1 MLKINDLMTKQT
13 ITQKRSSSLTSVI
26 SKVAFA
32 ESKVLYDNFELLNII
47 NYQTYGEAAQFKAN
61 MNIKLDESAF
71 KSESRLVTF
80 IKSLWATIKRI
91 FKSIIYKLTGVST
104 DWVKREDYLK
114 KRARTAM
121 LRQNNYKKYT
131 KFKDDKSSTMDVP
144 GYLFPLL
151 KPFVYGGGKNISKAL
166 RDIKSSKINM
176 INAFTRV
183 INRSKKVESDTDIS
197 LLTMDINYY
206 MNDNDKL
213 SDFNK
218 ILENATI
225 IEDILTRKNKGM
237 RPYKIEDF
245 EYDFDRLFFGSDSL
259 MLNDYKENKYVSGDY
274 ISLKECIDILNFK
287 DLEPTM
293 KRLYS
298 TMEKAMEEMLRK
310 IQSGKMDSL
319 YGTRKIDK
327 SFNDLKKAQENFQK
341 LNIAVQKLPKL
352 LHNIFDLY
360 EEIIVIYEKAFV
372 LDRDTF
378 EKNKRTL

>member
-47 NYQTYGEAAQFKAN
+47 NYQTFGEAAQFKAN
-61 MNIKLDESAF
+61 MNIKLDESVF

-131 KFKDDKSSTMDVP
+131 KFKDEKSSTMDVP

-151 KPFVYGGGKNISKAL
+151 KHSAYSSTKNISTLL
-166 RDIKSSKINM
+166 RDIQQGKINM
-176 INAFTRV
+176 ISAFSRV
-183 INRSKKVESDTDIS
+183 INDSKKVEDDTDIS
-197 LLTMDINYY
+197 TLMRSVNYY
-206 MNDNDKL
+206 LGDKQ
-213 SDFNK
+213 SDFK
-218 ILENATI
+218 KMLESITI
-225 IEDILTRKNKGM
+225 IQDVFTRKNKGL

-245 EYDFDRLFFGSDSL
+245 EHDFDRLFFGSDSL
-259 MLNDYKENKYVSGDY
+259 MLNEYKENKYVSGNY

-298 TMEKAMEEMLRK
+298 SMEKVMGEMMAN
-310 IQSGKMDSL
+310 IQSSKTNSIF
-319 YGTRKIDK
+319 GTKKIEK
-327 SFNDLKKAQENFQK
+327 SFNELKKAQENFQK
-341 LNIAVQKLPKL
+341 LNVTIQKIPKL

-378 EKNKRTL
+378 EKNKKTL

>member
-1 MLKINDLMTKQT
+1 MLKVNELVSKQKT
-13 ITQKRSSSLTSVI
+13 TQKRSSSLTSVI

-61 MNIKLDESAF
+61 MNIKLDKSAF

-80 IKSLWATIKRI
+80 LKSLWATIKRI
-91 FKSIIYKLTGVST
+91 FKSIIYKLTGVSM

-121 LRQNNYKKYT
+121 RRQNNYKKYT
-131 KFKDDKSSTMDVP
+131 KFRNGESSMGIP

-151 KPFVYGGGKNISKAL
+151 KNSSYYTTKNISTMLKDVKYAKL
-166 RDIKSSKINM
+166 NM
-176 INAFTRV
+176 ISAFSRV
-183 INRSKKVESDTDIS
+183 IKDAKTVENDTDIS
-197 LLTMDINYY
+197 ALMFTVNSCLGN
-206 MNDNDKL
+206 KQ
-213 SDFNK
+213 SDFK
-218 ILENATI
+218 KLLENITI
-225 IEDILTRKNKGM
+225 IHDVFSRKNKGL

-245 EYDFDRLFFGSDSL
+245 ENDFHRLFFGSDSL
-259 MLNDYKENKYVSGDY
+259 MLNDHKENRYVSGGDY
-274 ISLKECIDILNFK
+274 ISLKDCIDILNFK
-287 DLEPTM
+287 DLEPTV

-298 TMEKAMEEMLRK
+298 VMEKVMGKIMAS
-310 IQSGKMDSL
+310 IQSGKSDSI
-319 YGTRKIDK
+319 YGTKKIEK
-327 SFNDLKKAQENFQK
+327 SFNELKQAQENFQK
-341 LNIAVQKLPKL
+341 LNVVVQKIPKL

-378 EKNKRTL
+378 EKNKKTI

>member
-1 MLKINDLMTKQT
+1 MLKIDELINNKGKP
-13 ITQKRSSSLTSVI
+13 QKRSSSLTSVI
-26 SKVAFA
+26 SKVAFS

-47 NYQTYGEAAQFKAN
+47 NYQTYGEVGQFKAN
-61 MNIKLDESAF
+61 INIKLDKSTF

-114 KRARTAM
+114 KRARTAIR
-121 LRQNNYKKYT
+121 RQNNYKKYT
-131 KFKDDKSSTMDVP
+131 KFKDENSTIDVP

-151 KPFVYGGGKNISKAL
+151 KHSAYSSTKNISTLL
-166 RDIKSSKINM
+166 RDIQQGKINM
-176 INAFTRV
+176 ISAFSRV
-183 INRSKKVESDTDIS
+183 INDSKKVEDDTDIS
-197 LLTMDINYY
+197 TLMRSVNYY
-206 MNDNDKL
+206 LGDKQ
-213 SDFNK
+213 SDFKNM
-218 ILENATI
+218 LESITI
-225 IEDILTRKNKGM
+225 IQDVFTRKNKGL

-245 EYDFDRLFFGSDSL
+245 EHDFDRLFFGSDSL
-259 MLNDYKENKYVSGDY
+259 MLNEYKENKYVSGNY
-274 ISLKECIDILNFK
+274 ISLKECIDILSFK

-298 TMEKAMEEMLRK
+298 SMEKVMGEMMTN
-310 IQSGKMDSL
+310 IQSGEVDSI
-319 YGTRKIDK
+319 YGTKKIEK
-327 SFNDLKKAQENFQK
+327 SFNELKKAQENFQK
-341 LNIAVQKLPKL
+341 LNIAIQKIPKL

-378 EKNKRTL
+378 EKNKKTL

>member
-1 MLKINDLMTKQT
+1 MLKINELMTKRT
-13 ITQKRSSSLTSVI
+13 AVQKRSSSLTSVI

-47 NYQTYGEAAQFKAN
+47 NYQTYGEAAQFNAN

-121 LRQNNYKKYT
+121 RRQNNYKKYT
-131 KFKDDKSSTMDVP
+131 KFRNEESTMGVP

-151 KPFVYGGGKNISKAL
+151 KHSAYSSTKNISTLL
-166 RDIKSSKINM
+166 RDIQQGKINM
-176 INAFTRV
+176 ISAFSRV
-183 INRSKKVESDTDIS
+183 INDSKKVEDDTDIS
-197 LLTMDINYY
+197 TLMRSVNYY
-206 MNDNDKL
+206 LGDKQ
-213 SDFNK
+213 SDFK
-218 ILENATI
+218 KMLESITI
-225 IEDILTRKNKGM
+225 IQDVFTRKNKGL

-245 EYDFDRLFFGSDSL
+245 EHDFDRLFFGSDSL
-259 MLNDYKENKYVSGDY
+259 MLNEYKENKYVSGNY

-293 KRLYS
+293 KRLYRS
-298 TMEKAMEEMLRK
+298 MEKVMGEMMAN
-310 IQSGKMDSL
+310 IQSGKTNSIF
-319 YGTRKIDK
+319 GTKKIEK
-327 SFNDLKKAQENFQK
+327 SFNELKKAQENFQK
-341 LNIAVQKLPKL
+341 LNVTIQKIPKL

-378 EKNKRTL
+378 EKNKKTL

>member
-1 MLKINDLMTKQT
+1 MLKLNELMTRQIVT
-13 ITQKRSSSLTSVI
+13 RKRSSSLTSVI

-47 NYQTYGEAAQFKAN
+47 NYQTYGEAAQFNAN

-121 LRQNNYKKYT
+121 RRQNNYKKYT
-131 KFKDDKSSTMDVP
+131 KFKDEKSSTMDVP
-144 GYLFPLL
+144 GYLFPVL

-183 INRSKKVESDTDIS
+183 INRSKKVEDGTDIS
-197 LLTMDINYY
+197 TLMRSVNYY
-206 MNDNDKL
+206 LGDKQ
-213 SDFNK
+213 SDFKNM
-218 ILENATI
+218 LESITI
-225 IEDILTRKNKGM
+225 IQDVFTRKNKGL

-245 EYDFDRLFFGSDSL
+245 EHDFDRLFFGSDSL
-259 MLNDYKENKYVSGDY
+259 MLNEYKENKYVSGNY

-298 TMEKAMEEMLRK
+298 SMEKVMGEMMTN
-310 IQSGKMDSL
+310 IQSGKTNSIFD
-319 YGTRKIDK
+319 TKKIEK
-327 SFNDLKKAQENFQK
+327 SFNELKKAQENFQK
-341 LNIAVQKLPKL
+341 LNVSIQKIPKL

-378 EKNKRTL
+378 EKNKKTL

>member
-121 LRQNNYKKYT
+121 RRQSNYKKYA
-131 KFKDDKSSTMDVP
+131 KFKTKDSTIDVP
-144 GYLFPLL
+144 GYLFPVL

-237 RPYKIEDF
+237 RPYKIEEF
-245 EYDFDRLFFGSDSL
+245 EHEFDNLFFGNDSL
-259 MLNDYKENKYVSGDY
+259 ALNDYKENKYVSGNY
-274 ISLKECIDILNFK
+274 ISLKECMDILNFK

-298 TMEKAMEEMLRK
+298 TIEKAMEEMLRK